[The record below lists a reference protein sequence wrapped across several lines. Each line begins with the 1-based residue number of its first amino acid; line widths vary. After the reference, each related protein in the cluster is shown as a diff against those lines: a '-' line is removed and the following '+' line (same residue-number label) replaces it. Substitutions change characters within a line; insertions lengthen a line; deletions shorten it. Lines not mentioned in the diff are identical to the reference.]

1 MKKYLVMSFL
11 LLLSVTPALAKGSVE
26 TQDQNN
32 QQGQQTVVVSN
43 KPSTS
48 PTNKPIITPTGNQVK
63 NENQVKTQNQGEE
76 KELSVKTQEQE
87 VEKIDESVTQSFTK
101 VSDQVQNLIETVGAK
116 GGIGTQVREIA
127 QSQVK
132 LQDQIKLD
140 LGKINSRGTLTKLM
154 IGSDKK
160 LVSSMEQKME
170 QNSVMIQQLEK
181 LKLQTKNTG
190 DVEQLQ
196 ETIDLMIYQNTSLQ
210 NKVEKEN
217 KTNGLFGWFI
227 NFFNQ

>member
-11 LLLSVTPALAKGSVE
+11 LLLTATPALAKGSVG
-26 TQDQNN
+26 TQG
-32 QQGQQTVVVSN
+32 QQGQQTMVVTN

-48 PTNKPIITPTGNQVK
+48 PTNKPILTSTGNQVK
-63 NENQVKTQNQGEE
+63 NENQVKIQNQGEE

-87 VEKIDESVTQSFTK
+87 VKKIDESVTQSFTK
-101 VSDQVQNLIETVGAK
+101 VSDQVKQLVETTGAK
-116 GGIGTQVREIA
+116 GGIGTKVKEIA
-127 QSQVK
+127 QSQTK

-140 LGKINSRGTLTKLM
+140 LGEINSRGVLTKLM

-160 LVSSMEQKME
+160 MISSMEQKME
-170 QNSVMIQQLEK
+170 QNRVMIQQLEE

-196 ETIDLMIYQNTSLQ
+196 ETIDLMTYQNTSLQ

-217 KTNGLFGWFI
+217 KTNGLFGWFV